1 MLNKKNRIGNR
12 NVIEKLFQKGQL
24 YKNQFLV
31 FKYEKVASS
40 PSQFAVAVGKKI
52 HKKAVQR
59 NKLRRQIHEALR
71 VNLPALK
78 TNIIALVIA
87 RPPCQ
92 KTTFQELNKS
102 INAFFNTSS

>member
-1 MLNKKNRIGNR
+1 MLNKMNRIGNR
-12 NVIEKLFQKGQL
+12 NVIEKLFQKGKL
-24 YKNQFLV
+24 YKDELLV
-31 FKYEKVASS
+31 FKYEKVENA
-40 PSQFAVAVGKKI
+40 PSQFAIAVGKKI

-78 TNIIALVIA
+78 TSIIALVIA

-92 KTTFQELNKS
+92 KTTFLELNKS
-102 INAFFNTSS
+102 INTFFNTSS